1 MNYIVAG
8 MVHAGV
14 NPSHVVNFLSA
25 CYISP
30 IDPNTIKKKRN
41 LCILKKMGFRIMY
54 CSALVTCTECEANQH
69 DQGRE
74 YSFDAVWQTRGSG
87 WQYTCTV

>member
-30 IDPNTIKKKRN
+30 IDPNTIKKKEKEM
-41 LCILKKMGFRIMY
+41 CA
-54 CSALVTCTECEANQH
+54 S
-69 DQGRE
+69 
-74 YSFDAVWQTRGSG
+74 
-87 WQYTCTV
+87 